1 MISAAILAVTRGING
16 FLGSRASIMLDVVF
30 LAMFLVLP
38 VLAWSIWQVRSRRRF
53 ALHKRVQLITAAVL
67 LVTVVAF
74 EVDMRWISGWTERA
88 KLSPYWESGVVR
100 ASLAIHLVF
109 SASTA
114 ALWVYVIIGA
124 LNNIPKPP
132 GPSDYS
138 RWHKFWGWLAA
149 LDLTMTAITGWIF
162 YYLAFVA

>member
-1 MISAAILAVTRGING
+1 MTTALLASETRGING

-38 VLAWSIWQVRSRRRF
+38 VLAWSIWQVKYRRRF

-67 LVTVVAF
+67 LITVVAF
-74 EVDMRWISGWTERA
+74 EVDMRWISGWTDRA
-88 KLSPYWESGVVR
+88 KFSPYWENGIVR
-100 ASLAIHLVF
+100 ASLWIHLMF
-109 SASTA
+109 SATTA
-114 ALWVYVIIGA
+114 ALWVYVIVGA

-132 GPSDYS
+132 APSPYS
-138 RWHKFWGWLAA
+138 EWHKFWGWLAA
-149 LDLTMTAITGWIF
+149 LDLVMTAITGWAF

>member
-1 MISAAILAVTRGING
+1 MSAIALFSQTRGING

-38 VLAWSIWQVRSRRRF
+38 ILAWNIWQVKRGRY
-53 ALHKRVQLITAAVL
+53 LMHKRVQLILAAVL

-74 EVDMRWISGWTERA
+74 EVDMRWISGWIDRA
-88 KLSPYWESGVVR
+88 KLSPYWGSGIVR
-100 ASLAIHLVF
+100 ISLWIHLVF

-114 ALWVYVIIGA
+114 ALWLYVIVGA
-124 LNNIPKPP
+124 LNNFPKPP
-132 GPSDYS
+132 APSDYS

-149 LDLTMTAITGWIF
+149 IDLAMTALTGWVF